1 MKSPQ
6 EPVML
11 SAKPTDKNKGQEN
24 EVGMEKDEIVLKLLK
39 IKNIPAKEILKA
51 LHGVL
56 VVHARG

>member
-1 MKSPQ
+1 
-6 EPVML
+6 
-11 SAKPTDKNKGQEN
+11 
-24 EVGMEKDEIVLKLLK
+24 MEKDEIVLKLLK